1 MKRKSLIVLLLVGAL
16 ALASVGGVMIAT
28 ADSGSGKEGI
38 HDRAA
43 EILGVETS
51 ELTDALSQAR
61 QEAVDAKI
69 DELIDSAVSDGDIT
83 ESEATEIR
91 DWLADRPELSAMNGF
106 RGKFGLMWLH
116 SAGNEK
122 AEAVL
127 QKLVEAGKITEDE
140 VTAYSEWLKERPD
153 AVDQLLPAKEG
164 GERGRFKRH
173 WRGKRGNGCR
183 GDVDGQGHETTSW
196 GKGDK
201 ST

>member
-1 MKRKSLIVLLLVGAL
+1 
-16 ALASVGGVMIAT
+16 MIAT
-28 ADSGSGKEGI
+28 ADSGSGKAGI
-38 HDRAA
+38 HERAA
-43 EILGVETS
+43 EILGIETS

-91 DWLADRPELSAMNGF
+91 NWLADRPELSAMNGF

-122 AEAVL
+122 AEAIL

-164 GERGRFKRH
+164 GKRGRFKRH
-173 WRGKRGNGCR
+173 WRGKGGNGCR
-183 GDVDGQGHETTSW
+183 GDKGGEDHETASKYETTE
-196 GKGDK
+196 

>member
-16 ALASVGGVMIAT
+16 TLASVGGVMIAT
-28 ADSGSGKEGI
+28 ADSESGKAGI
-38 HDRAA
+38 HERAA
-43 EILGVETS
+43 EILGIES
-51 ELTDALSQAR
+51 SDLKDALSQAR

-83 ESEATEIR
+83 ESEATEVR
-91 DWLADRPELSAMNGF
+91 NWLADRPELAATNGF
-106 RGKFGLMWLH
+106 RGKFGLIWLH

-140 VTAYSEWLKERPD
+140 VTAYSEWTDERPD

-164 GERGRFKRH
+164 GKRGRFKRH
-173 WRGKRGNGCR
+173 WRGKGRNGC
-183 GDVDGQGHETTSW
+183 GADVDGQGHETASKYETTE
-196 GKGDK
+196 